1 MTITTR
7 SGKGSALNHAELDE
21 NFNDLKERFG
31 WVDYNDLETT
41 ASPIALTVAGTSYE
55 LTNDGAGANTRLEYK
70 PATHGAIWNT
80 ITDRFDFSSLKIGDV
95 ISIRGDVTFHSSG
108 ANRVIQMFIELG
120 TGSGSEVLLP
130 VAQGTFKV
138 AGSHRIIGL
147 YKFYIGAAFIQAN
160 PARILAKSDGTGD
173 TVTVNGWFIET
184 QVR

>member
-7 SGKGSALNHAELDE
+7 SGKGSSLNHAELDE

-31 WVDYNDLETT
+31 WVDYNDLGTT
-41 ASPIALTVAGTSYE
+41 ASPIALTVANTNYE
-55 LTNDGAGANTRLEYK
+55 MTNDGAGANTRTEYK

-80 ITDRFDFSSLKIGDV
+80 VTDRFDFTSLKVGDV
-95 ISIRGDVTFHSSG
+95 VTIRGDVTFHTSG
-108 ANRVIQMFIELG
+108 ANRAVKMFIELA
-120 TGSGSEVLLP
+120 TGSGSEILLP
-130 VAQGTFKV
+130 VAQGAFKT
-138 AGSHRIIGL
+138 AGDHQMVGL

-160 PARILAKSDGTGD
+160 PARILAQSDGTGD